1 MIFVGLL
8 FLSAFAVSACA
19 AWFSVAGL
27 ISIFSSAPLATGIMG
42 GSLELA
48 KLVAASWLYRNWG
61 TAPAALRYYFASAIV
76 ILSIITSLGI
86 FGYLSKAHLD
96 QSVITGTATSQLQI
110 IDEKIATHKE
120 NIGADRK
127 ALKQMDEAVDQVMGR
142 STDEKGADKAVAIR
156 RTQQKERGRLF
167 AEIETEQKTIGD
179 LNEARA
185 PIAADVRRVEAE
197 VGPIKY
203 VAELL
208 YGSSA
213 EDQIGQAVRL
223 VIMSLI
229 FVFDPLAILMVIA
242 GNMTMI
248 QRQAKSDPIFVAD
261 VTMPDPE
268 PKPRR
273 QRKKKEAA
281 EFQQVKAQTNAPTWV
296 SEETFEYEATKK
308 AEVDPDEI
316 KLHKR
321 EVHQIPPEILDKV
334 FNNSQGPRPGHPH
347 ANAQQPPAQE
357 EPKSLITL
365 KKNHQ

>member
-1 MIFVGLL
+1 
-8 FLSAFAVSACA
+8 
-19 AWFSVAGL
+19 
-27 ISIFSSAPLATGIMG
+27 MG

-96 QSVITGTATSQLQI
+96 QNVITGAATSQLQL
-110 IDEKIATHKE
+110 IDEKIATHRE
-120 NIGADRK
+120 NINANRK

-142 STDEKGADKAVAIR
+142 SSDEKGADKAVALR

-167 AEIETEQKTIGD
+167 AEIEAEQKAVSE

-185 PIAADVRRVEAE
+185 PIATDVRRVEAE

-203 VAELL
+203 VAELI
-208 YGSSA
+208 YGEST
-213 EDQIGQAVRL
+213 EDMIGKSVRL

-248 QRQAKSDPIFVAD
+248 QRQTRAEPISVAD

-273 QRKKKEAA
+273 QRKKK
-281 EFQQVKAQTNAPTWV
+281 TAPIEV
-296 SEETFEYEATKK
+296 EETFEYEATAK

-321 EVHQIPPEILDKV
+321 EVHQIPPEILDRV

-347 ANAQQPPAQE
+347 ANAQQPPPQE

-365 KKNHQ
+365 KKNNQ

>member
-96 QSVITGTATSQLQI
+96 QNVITGAATSQLQL
-110 IDEKIATHKE
+110 IDEKIATHRE
-120 NIGADRK
+120 NINANRK

-142 STDEKGADKAVAIR
+142 SSDEKGADKAVALR

-167 AEIETEQKTIGD
+167 AEIEAEQKAVSE

-185 PIAADVRRVEAE
+185 PIATDVRRVEAE

-203 VAELL
+203 VAELI
-208 YGSSA
+208 YGEST
-213 EDQIGQAVRL
+213 EDMIGKSVRL

-248 QRQAKSDPIFVAD
+248 QRQTRAEPISVAD

-273 QRKKKEAA
+273 QRKKK
-281 EFQQVKAQTNAPTWV
+281 TAPIEV
-296 SEETFEYEATKK
+296 EETFEYEATAK

-321 EVHQIPPEILDKV
+321 EVHQIPPEILDRV

-347 ANAQQPPAQE
+347 ANAQQPPPQE

-365 KKNHQ
+365 KKNNQ